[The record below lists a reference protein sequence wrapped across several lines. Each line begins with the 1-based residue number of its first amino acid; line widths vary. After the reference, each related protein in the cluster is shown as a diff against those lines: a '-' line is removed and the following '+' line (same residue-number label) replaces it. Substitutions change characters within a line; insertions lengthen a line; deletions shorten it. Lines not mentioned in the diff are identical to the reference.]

1 MSEVRVSA
9 VPKELVPNI
18 WPQVEQYVRDA
29 VAHSQGKYETEDVL
43 SLVLEYDYPLWIAF
57 DGDDIKGAVITR
69 FIDYPRKRYLS
80 LEMCGGKESAVW
92 KKPMLDM
99 LRNWAKDNK
108 CDAIEAHGRVGWERV
123 FRDEGYKSTLQSF
136 ELPLDIQE

>member
-1 MSEVRVSA
+1 
-9 VPKELVPNI
+9 
-18 WPQVEQYVRDA
+18 VRDA

-43 SLVLEYDYPLWIAF
+43 ALVLEYDYPLWIAF

-80 LEMCGGKESAVW
+80 LEMCGGKDSAEW

-108 CDAIEAHGRVGWERV
+108 CAAIEAHGRVGWERV

>member
-9 VPKELVPNI
+9 VPKELVPTI
-18 WPQVEQYVRDA
+18 WPQVEQYMEDA
-29 VAHSQGKYETEDVL
+29 VAYSSGKYSTSDVL
-43 SLVLEYDYPLWIAF
+43 DLVLEYDYPLWIAF
-57 DGDDIKGAVITR
+57 YGSDIKGAVITR

-80 LEMCGGKESAVW
+80 VEMCGGTDRVAW
-92 KKPMLDM
+92 QKPMLEM

-123 FRDEGYKSTLQSF
+123 FKDEGYLPTLRSF
-136 ELPLDIQE
+136 ELPLGIQE